1 MGFEQGDQPLSVGEF
16 SRWAGTVDQKLQNI
30 AEGQQEHG
38 ERLAR
43 IESRQEERDR
53 LEMLTAIKHTQ
64 PFIKAQQRSTLA
76 RVSAGTWTTIVT
88 TGSAAVAGILYRL
101 GWYPAWMEKL
111 VKP

>member
-16 SRWAGTVDQKLQNI
+16 ARWTGSVDKTLGVIVQ
-30 AEGQQEHG
+30 GQQDHG

-53 LEMLTAIKHTQ
+53 VEMLAALKQTSALK
-64 PFIKAQQRSTLA
+64 RSGVA
-76 RVSAGTWTTIVT
+76 RVSATTWTTLVT
-88 TGSAAVAGILYRL
+88 TVSGVAAGILYRL
-101 GWYPAWMEKL
+101 GYCPAWMEKL

>member
-1 MGFEQGDQPLSVGEF
+1 MGKEQPLTEAGFE
-16 SRWAGTVDQKLQNI
+16 RWAGTIDSTLKEIRGDQKD
-30 AEGQQEHG
+30 HG

-53 LEMLTAIKHTQ
+53 LELLAALKPATPRRKVLGLSTA
-64 PFIKAQQRSTLA
+64 
-76 RVSAGTWTTIVT
+76 TWTTGIST
-88 TGSAAVAGILYRL
+88 LLAGLGGIIYRL

>member
-16 SRWAGTVDQKLQNI
+16 SRWTGTVDQTLQGI
-30 AEGQQEHG
+30 VQGQQDHG

-53 LEMLTAIKHTQ
+53 LEMLAALKHSPITRA
-64 PFIKAQQRSTLA
+64 PRSTFA

>member
-1 MGFEQGDQPLSVGEF
+1 MGIEQGNQPLSVSEF
-16 SRWAGTVDQKLQNI
+16 SRWAGTVDQTLQNI
-30 AEGQQEHG
+30 VEGQQEHG

-53 LEMLTAIKHTQ
+53 LEMLAALKHS
-64 PFIKAQQRSTLA
+64 PRAPRSTFA

-88 TGSAAVAGILYRL
+88 TGSAAVAGVLYRL